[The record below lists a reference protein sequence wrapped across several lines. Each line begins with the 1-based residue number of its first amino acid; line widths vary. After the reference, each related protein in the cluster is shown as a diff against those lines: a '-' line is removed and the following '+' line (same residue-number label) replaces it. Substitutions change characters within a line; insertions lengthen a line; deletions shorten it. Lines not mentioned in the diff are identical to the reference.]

1 MSQSFDHPHD
11 VLRFC
16 QSRPDAA
23 LVIVTHVS
31 GGALRS
37 VGALMAVTDDA
48 VAGYVSN
55 GCVDADITAQARRG
69 IGGAFTYG
77 EGSPFRDIV
86 LPCGGRIDIAM
97 VPKPDAAVIEVLLTT
112 LENRKVA
119 KFSVTSDFQIAVKGE
134 DVFQHI
140 IAPKLRLRIAGRGEA
155 LLALT
160 QLAQGAGLEVILQS
174 PDQFESLESQHLTD
188 PANIPSVNDD
198 PRTAVICL
206 FHDHDWEPQL
216 LRQAVQGPAFYIG
229 AMGSTR
235 THAQRRERL
244 AGLGVSPAAIDKI
257 KGPIG
262 LLPAM
267 RDANFLAV
275 SILAD
280 VLAAARKGGLI

>member
-77 EGSPFRDIV
+77 EGSPFRDIA
-86 LPCGGRIDIAM
+86 LPCGGRIDIAI
-97 VPKPDAAVIEVLLTT
+97 VPKPDVAIIEALVTGLDQRM
-112 LENRKVA
+112 EA
-119 KFSVTSDFQIAVKGE
+119 GFCVTSDFKIALEGVGT
-134 DVFQHI
+134 FNHI
-140 IAPKLRLRIAGRGEA
+140 ISPKLRLRIAGRGEA

-160 QLAQGAGLEVILQS
+160 KLAGATGLDVTLQS
-174 PDQFESLESQHLTD
+174 PDPFDGMKSQHLTD

-198 PRTAVICL
+198 TRTAVICL

-229 AMGSTR
+229 AMGSVR
-235 THAQRRERL
+235 THEMRRERL
-244 AGLGVSPAAIDKI
+244 AGLGVSPAEIDKI
-257 KGPIG
+257 KGPVG